1 MTNKKL
7 TRQTLR
13 VLIKSEIS
21 VLKESSRVSS
31 ETSFLGNTIK
41 SYLSSGASNEL
52 RRSIDGVEID
62 EDRGEIVILLS
73 RNDRGSDRDIACAM
87 RNIIDRLDLSLHW
100 ALDPCRYDDDTDRE
114 TIMIVGL

>member
-1 MTNKKL
+1 MFSKSHQEY
-7 TRQTLR
+7 RLR
-13 VLIKSEIS
+13 HLSWEI
-21 VLKESSRVSS
+21 
-31 ETSFLGNTIK
+31 
-41 SYLSSGASNEL
+41 LSSHIYQAGASNEL